1 MYMTVNHSL
10 PRCAPEQQ
18 GVASS
23 AILSFLEEIEQ
34 RKLELH
40 GFMLL
45 RHGHVLAEG
54 WWRPYQPEVPQAVYS
69 LTKSFTALAA
79 GFAVQEGRLAL
90 DDEVLDYFPEI
101 SSSEIREN
109 VGSMNIKHLLTMTT
123 GHENDTAR
131 FGVTRDFLQH
141 VTEARVGDRADH
153 DYIRAFLEL
162 PVTKTPGEH
171 FLYNSGASHVLG
183 EIVQRVTGSR
193 LTDYLQSRMF
203 APLGIRQPTWGEAP
217 GGGNTGGW
225 GLKLCTEDLAR
236 LGQFLLNKGEWNGQR
251 LISSEWIEQATR
263 GQVNNEPTEATEG
276 EPINPDW
283 IQGYGYQFWRCRHHA
298 FRGDGA
304 FGQYCIVLPDQDAVI
319 AMNGGLQDMQG
330 VMDEVWRHLLP
341 SMTSTC
347 VKSESVAEYE
357 RLIHKMSSLELGE
370 RGSGNNLTWDTDH
383 KCYLIQSNEQGLQKI
398 SFTFRDHCCQFEWHD
413 HGGRHQLLV
422 GRDTWNS
429 DNQIGVQQVAVR
441 GVWVDSG
448 QYEIYIYPSDTPHY
462 DRLVFAFQADRVT
475 MQHEHLSFT
484 TLNHEFTGIEER

>member
-1 MYMTVNHSL
+1 MHMTVNNSL
-10 PRCAPEQQ
+10 PRCVPEQQ

-23 AILSFLEEIEQ
+23 GVLSFLEEIEQ

-45 RHGHVLAEG
+45 RHGYVLAEG
-54 WWRPYQPEVPQAVYS
+54 WWKPYQPEVPQAVYS
-69 LTKSFTALAA
+69 LTKSFTSLAV

-101 SSSEIREN
+101 AISEIRGN
-109 VGSMNIKHLLTMTT
+109 IGSMNIKHLLTMTT
-123 GHENDTAR
+123 GHETDTAR
-131 FGVTRDFLQH
+131 FGVSREFLQH
-141 VTEARVGDRADH
+141 ITEASVGDRTDH
-153 DYIRAFLEL
+153 DYIRAFMEQ
-162 PVTKTPGEH
+162 PVTKTHGTH

-183 EIVQRVTGSR
+183 EIVERVTGSR
-193 LTDYLQSRMF
+193 LIDYLQPRLF
-203 APLGIRQPTWGEAP
+203 APLGIRQPSWGEAP

-236 LGQFLLNKGEWNGQR
+236 FGQFLLNKGEWNGQR
-251 LISSEWIEQATR
+251 LIAPEWIEQATS
-263 GQVNNEPTEATEG
+263 GQVNNEPVEAPEG

-330 VMDEVWRHLLP
+330 VMDVVWRHLLP
-341 SMTSTC
+341 SMTSTGAT
-347 VKSESVAEYE
+347 SELGEYE
-357 RLIHKMSSLELGE
+357 RLIKKLSSLELGE
-370 RGSGNNLTWDTDH
+370 QGSAVSPAWDSNH
-383 KCYLIQSNEQGLQKI
+383 RCYLIQDNEQGLQKI
-398 SFTFRDHCCQFEWHD
+398 SFTFMEHGCQFAWLD
-413 HGGRHQLLV
+413 PGGRHQLLV
-422 GRDTWNS
+422 GTDTWNS
-429 DNQIGVQQVAVR
+429 DQVGVQQVSVR
-441 GVWVDSG
+441 GVWLDSG

-462 DRLVFAFQADRVT
+462 DRLVFEFQADRVT
-475 MQHEHLSFT
+475 IHHEHLSFT